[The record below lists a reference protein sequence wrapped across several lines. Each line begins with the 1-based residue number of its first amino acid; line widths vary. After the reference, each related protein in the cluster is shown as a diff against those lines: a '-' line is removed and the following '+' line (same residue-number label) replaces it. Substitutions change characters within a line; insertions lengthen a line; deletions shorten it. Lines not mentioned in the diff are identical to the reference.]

1 MNLEGYG
8 LCDTRVSSQPSSPS
22 EMSRSSLTT
31 ESFALQGG
39 DVPLKTPVS
48 PVLGCDEGCV

>member
-48 PVLGCDEGCV
+48 LVLGGDEGCV